1 MRVLVV
7 DDLLMAET
15 EVARALENDGDV
27 EVVGV
32 RNPTELSALL
42 ARDGDFQLA
51 LVDLH
56 YGREARESG
65 LAAFTALSE
74 HSIPSVVHSVD
85 EDNRMLFLLAVF
97 RFFPETWTVVPKSA
111 GRAPLRRAVE
121 AARAGHRA
129 DDAAARPYK
138 RAAPLLDQLLRRP
151 TDLIIWR
158 AMLHHFRE
166 PQVARSA
173 NVSKR
178 VVSQFTADR
187 RPVVARIEAELLGRR
202 THPYPPVEADER
214 NTNLLEVSAFAR
226 LNADFFTDPTVDR
239 LVSGAVSRR

>member
-15 EVARALENDGDV
+15 EVARALEADRDV

-32 RNPTELSALL
+32 RNPMELAALL
-42 ARDGDFQLA
+42 DRDGDFQLA

-56 YGREARESG
+56 YGKETRESG
-65 LAAFTALSE
+65 LAAFEVLST
-74 HSIPSVVHSVD
+74 HGIPSIVHSVD

-111 GRAPLRRAVE
+111 GRGPLLRAVE
-121 AARAGHRA
+121 AAQGGHRA
-129 DDAAARPYK
+129 DDTAARPYK
-138 RAAPLLDQLLRRP
+138 RAAPLLDQLIRRP

-158 AMLHHFRE
+158 AMLNHFRE

-187 RPVVARIEAELLGRR
+187 RPVVAHIESELLHRR
-202 THPYPPVEADER
+202 NPPAAAPDER

-239 LVSGAVSRR
+239 LITGAAGHN